1 MTFEIKNMAVIG
13 VGIMGSGIAQIAA
26 QSGHTTYL
34 YDTKAGAA
42 EQAKQKLAATFQ
54 KLVDKNKISAEQA
67 AVANKHLIVADQLE
81 ELKDCDLIVEAIVER
96 LDVKQSLMQQLEDVV
111 SDTAILAS
119 NTSSLSITAIAANCK
134 NPQRVVGFHF
144 FNPVPL
150 MKVVEVIQG
159 LKTDPLIIDALNQL
173 ARAFGHRPVVAKDTP
188 GFIIN
193 HAGRAYGTEALK
205 ILNENVCDISEIDR
219 ILRDGVGFRM
229 GPFELMD
236 LTGLDVSHPVMES
249 IYHQYYEEARYKPNP
264 LTKQMLDA
272 KLLGRKV
279 NQGFYNY
286 ATGEKTGE
294 TPAQFVTPLNTYP
307 SVWIA
312 ADFPED
318 QQQLE
323 AYLSQ
328 HNITVDTHPEPQADS
343 LCLLAC
349 YGEDTTQAAQRFQVN
364 PEHAVAIDLLYGI
377 TKHRTLMPSLV
388 TKTEYRQAAHSI
400 FNLDGGMVSMIAES
414 IGFVAQRV
422 LTMVINLGCD
432 LAQQNIA
439 SVDDINA
446 AVRLGLGYPFGPI
459 EWGDQI
465 GSQKIL
471 LILNRIATLTH
482 DPRYRPSPWLQRRV
496 ALNLPLTFNTHF

>member
-1 MTFEIKNMAVIG
+1 MTYDIQSMAVIG

-34 YDTKAGAA
+34 YDTKEGAA
-42 EQAKQKLAATFQ
+42 LQAKEKLAATFQ

-67 AVANKHLIVADQLE
+67 ENANKHLIVAAQLE
-81 ELKDCDLIVEAIVER
+81 DLKACDLIVEAIVER
-96 LDVKQSLMQQLEDVV
+96 LDIKQALMQQLEEIV
-111 SDTAILAS
+111 SDTTILAS

-134 NPQRVVGFHF
+134 KPQRVVGFHF

-159 LKTDPLIIDALNQL
+159 LKTDPRIVAALNEL
-173 ARAFGHRPVVAKDTP
+173 SRAFGHRPVVAKDTP

-264 LTKQMLDA
+264 LTKQMLEA
-272 KLLGRKV
+272 KQLGRKV
-279 NQGFYNY
+279 NQGFYHY
-286 ATGEKTGE
+286 ETGTKTGEK
-294 TPAQFVTPLNTYP
+294 PAQFVERLTDYP
-307 SVWIA
+307 TVWIA
-312 ADFPED
+312 ADFAED
-318 QQQLE
+318 KQQLE
-323 AYLSQ
+323 DYLIQ
-328 HNITVDTHPEPQADS
+328 QNIVLDTGLEPLPES

-349 YGEDTTQAAQRFQVN
+349 YGEDTTQAATRLKVN
-364 PEHAVAIDLLYGI
+364 PQQALAIDMLYGI
-377 TKHRTLMPSLV
+377 SKHRTLMPSLA
-388 TKTEYRQAAHSI
+388 TSTEYRQAAHSM
-400 FNLDGGMVSMIAES
+400 FNLDGAMVSMIAES

-422 LTMVINLGCD
+422 LAMVINLGCD
-432 LAQQNIA
+432 IAQQNIA

-459 EWGDQI
+459 EWGDHI

-471 LILNRIATLTH
+471 LILNRISTLTY

-496 ALNLPLTFNTHF
+496 ALNLPLTFNSGF